1 MFLTVKPS
9 DIFGSVYIQISKSDA
24 HRALIAAFLSN
35 GESVLKPWMENVGI
49 DITATKEA
57 ISNFADLKIEKDSL
71 KVIPKYKNLKNI
83 KKDTI
88 KDTIIDVKES
98 GSSLRLLIPVV
109 SALNINAKFIGSKK
123 LFSRPLEVYKKIWL
137 EQGLTFDLKE
147 DSLNIAGKLHS
158 GDFNIA
164 GNISSQFISGLL
176 FALPLLKDNSK
187 IIIEGEL
194 ESAPYVMMTLKTLKS
209 AKIETCKN
217 KDNNI
222 IEIFGS
228 QEYSPINYEI
238 EADWSHAAFFAVAG
252 ALGGEVTLY
261 GLNKYSVQGD
271 KEILNILKFMG
282 ASVSYNADES
292 ITISKG
298 SSNSE
303 KRLNGLDINILNIP
317 DLAPIIV
324 ALASTAKGT
333 TKLYNAKRLRYK
345 ESDRINDLK
354 DSFNRIGAKISATEN
369 EIYIEGVDKLKG
381 GKTTSHNDHRIAMAL
396 CIASIVSKND
406 IIIDD
411 AESINKSS
419 FNFIE
424 QLKSIGVKIEEN

>member
-1 MFLTVKPS
+1 MILTIKPS
-9 DIFGSVYIQISKSDA
+9 EIFGDIYIQISKSDA
-24 HRALIAAFLSN
+24 HRALITSFLAE

-49 DITATKEA
+49 DIIATKEA
-57 ISNFADLKIEKDSL
+57 ISNFANFKLEKDCL
-71 KVIPKYKNLKNI
+71 KVIPKEKNI
-83 KKDTI
+83 NNIT
-88 KDTIIDVKES
+88 IDVKES

-109 SALNINAKFIGSKK
+109 SALGINAKFIGSKK
-123 LFSRPLEVYKKIWL
+123 LFSRPLGVYKKIWH

-147 DSLNIAGKLHS
+147 DYLTIEGKLKS
-158 GDFNIA
+158 GDFNVE

-176 FALPLLKDNSK
+176 FALPLLDGDSK

-209 AKIETCKN
+209 AKIETSKQA
-217 KDNNI
+217 DNI
-222 IEIFGS
+222 IEVFGS
-228 QEYSPINYEI
+228 QKYSPINYEI
-238 EADWSHAAFFAVAG
+238 EADWSHAAFFAAAG
-252 ALGGEVTLY
+252 ALGGETTLY
-261 GLNKYSVQGD
+261 GLNKYSIQGD

-282 ASVSYNADES
+282 ASIKYNEDNS
-292 ITISKG
+292 ITIKKAS
-298 SSNSE
+298 
-303 KRLNGLDINILNIP
+303 RLNGLDIDILNIP

-354 DSFNRIGAKISATEN
+354 DSFNKIGAKITSTEN
-369 EIYIEGVDKLKG
+369 EIFIEGVEKLHG
-381 GKTTSHNDHRIAMAL
+381 GKTSSHNDHRIAMAL
-396 CIASIVSKND
+396 CVASIVCEND

-411 AESINKSS
+411 AQSINKSS

-424 QLKSIGVKIEEN
+424 QFRSVGAKIEEKE

>member
-1 MFLTVKPS
+1 MILTIKPS
-9 DIFGSVYIQISKSDA
+9 EIFGDIYIQISKSDA
-24 HRALIAAFLSN
+24 HRALITSFLAE

-49 DITATKEA
+49 DIIATKEA
-57 ISNFADLKIEKDSL
+57 ISNFANFKLEKDCL
-71 KVIPKYKNLKNI
+71 KVIPKEKNI
-83 KKDTI
+83 NNIT
-88 KDTIIDVKES
+88 IDVKES

-109 SALNINAKFIGSKK
+109 SALGINAKFIGSKK
-123 LFSRPLEVYKKIWL
+123 LFSRPLGVYKKIWH

-147 DSLNIAGKLHS
+147 DYLTIEGKLKS
-158 GDFNIA
+158 GDFNVE

-176 FALPLLKDNSK
+176 FALPLLDGDSK

-209 AKIETCKN
+209 AKIETSKQA
-217 KDNNI
+217 DNI
-222 IEIFGS
+222 IEVFGS
-228 QEYSPINYEI
+228 QKYSPINYEI
-238 EADWSHAAFFAVAG
+238 EADWSHAAFFAAAG
-252 ALGGEVTLY
+252 ALGGETTLY
-261 GLNKYSVQGD
+261 GLNKYSIQGD

-282 ASVSYNADES
+282 ASIKYNEDNS
-292 ITISKG
+292 ITIKKAS
-298 SSNSE
+298 
-303 KRLNGLDINILNIP
+303 RLNGLDIDILNIP

-354 DSFNRIGAKISATEN
+354 DSFNKIGAKITSTED
-369 EIYIEGVDKLKG
+369 EIFIEGVEKLHG
-381 GKTTSHNDHRIAMAL
+381 GKTSSNNDHRIAMAL
-396 CIASIVSKND
+396 CVASIVCEND

-411 AESINKSS
+411 AQSINKSS

-424 QLKSIGVKIEEN
+424 QFRSVGAKIEEKE

>member
-1 MFLTVKPS
+1 MILTIKPS
-9 DIFGSVYIQISKSDA
+9 EIFGDIYIQISKSDA
-24 HRALIAAFLSN
+24 HRALVASFLAE

-49 DITATKEA
+49 DIIATKEA
-57 ISNFADLKIEKDSL
+57 ISNFANFKLEKDCL
-71 KVIPKYKNLKNI
+71 KVIPKEKNI
-83 KKDTI
+83 NNIT
-88 KDTIIDVKES
+88 IDVKES

-109 SALNINAKFIGSKK
+109 SALGINAKFIGSKK
-123 LFSRPLEVYKKIWL
+123 LFSRPLGVYKKIWH

-147 DSLNIAGKLHS
+147 DYLTIEGKLKS
-158 GDFNIA
+158 GDFNVE

-176 FALPLLKDNSK
+176 FALPLLDGDSK

-209 AKIETCKN
+209 AKIETSKQA
-217 KDNNI
+217 DNI
-222 IEIFGS
+222 IEVFGS
-228 QEYSPINYEI
+228 QKYSPINYEI
-238 EADWSHAAFFAVAG
+238 EADWSHAAFFAAAG
-252 ALGGEVTLY
+252 ALGGETTLY
-261 GLNKYSVQGD
+261 GLNKYSIQGD

-282 ASVSYNADES
+282 ASIKYNEDNS
-292 ITISKG
+292 ITIKKAS
-298 SSNSE
+298 
-303 KRLNGLDINILNIP
+303 RLNGLDIDILNIP

-354 DSFNRIGAKISATEN
+354 DSFNKIGAKITSTED
-369 EIYIEGVDKLKG
+369 EIFIEGVEKLHG
-381 GKTTSHNDHRIAMAL
+381 GKTSSHNDHRIAMAL
-396 CIASIVSKND
+396 CVASIVCEND

-411 AESINKSS
+411 AQSINKSS

-424 QLKSIGVKIEEN
+424 QFRSVGAKIEEKE

>member
-1 MFLTVKPS
+1 MILTIKPS
-9 DIFGSVYIQISKSDA
+9 EIFGDIYIQISKSDA
-24 HRALIAAFLSN
+24 HRALVASFLAE

-49 DITATKEA
+49 DIIATKEA
-57 ISNFADLKIEKDSL
+57 ISNFANFKLEKDCL
-71 KVIPKYKNLKNI
+71 KVIPKEKNI
-83 KKDTI
+83 NNIT
-88 KDTIIDVKES
+88 IDVKES

-109 SALNINAKFIGSKK
+109 SALGINAKFIGSKK
-123 LFSRPLEVYKKIWL
+123 LFSRPLGVYKKIWH

-147 DSLNIAGKLHS
+147 DCLTIEGKLKS
-158 GDFNIA
+158 GDFNVE

-176 FALPLLKDNSK
+176 FALPLLDGDSK

-209 AKIETCKN
+209 AKIETSKQA
-217 KDNNI
+217 DNI
-222 IEIFGS
+222 IEVFGS
-228 QEYSPINYEI
+228 QKYSPINYEI
-238 EADWSHAAFFAVAG
+238 EADWSHAAFFAAAG
-252 ALGGEVTLY
+252 ALGGETTLY
-261 GLNKYSVQGD
+261 GLNKYSIQGD

-282 ASVSYNADES
+282 ASIKYNEDNS
-292 ITISKG
+292 ITIKKAS
-298 SSNSE
+298 
-303 KRLNGLDINILNIP
+303 RLNGLDIDILNIP

-354 DSFNRIGAKISATEN
+354 DSFNKIGAKITSTED
-369 EIYIEGVDKLKG
+369 EIFIEGVEKLHG
-381 GKTTSHNDHRIAMAL
+381 GKTSSNNDHRIAMAL
-396 CIASIVSKND
+396 CVASIVCEND

-411 AESINKSS
+411 AQSINKSS

-424 QLKSIGVKIEEN
+424 QFRSVGAKIEEKE